1 MPKFVAVIQQ
11 PFIMKFDEIN
21 KKAYHFTLER
31 KDPNNENVPE
41 AVIPEDKCLYFQPK
55 EMLKLRQ
62 FYKTEGYDAPFESL
76 RDYAPDSYE
85 ENWWALL
92 DYLYSCTSIDV
103 IIAETA
109 ADPYPVENRD
119 ALLARLMKELPY
131 SLDDYN
137 IIAPQELLKDVL
149 DDESTDWVEIRNIID
164 MNTAILEAD
173 MDEYD
178 RL

>member
-1 MPKFVAVIQQ
+1 M
-11 PFIMKFDEIN
+11 
-21 KKAYHFTLER
+21 
-31 KDPNNENVPE
+31 
-41 AVIPEDKCLYFQPK
+41 
-55 EMLKLRQ
+55 
-62 FYKTEGYDAPFESL
+62 
-76 RDYAPDSYE
+76 
-85 ENWWALL
+85 
-92 DYLYSCTSIDV
+92 